1 LVIGS
6 PGLRKWLEDVA
17 SQAFQFYLPPK
28 MHFDFEFA
36 LRGTQKVWPSGPQL
50 LNLARNHATTTTC
63 LLPLR
68 GHRDGHMT
76 LTGPDILRII
86 LGVSVRGKSRLD
98 CENGC
103 VKRINLINVL
113 RHF

>member
-1 LVIGS
+1 
-6 PGLRKWLEDVA
+6 
-17 SQAFQFYLPPK
+17 
-28 MHFDFEFA
+28 M
-36 LRGTQKVWPSGPQL
+36 WPSGPQL
-50 LNLARNHATTTTC
+50 LNLARNHATTATC

-98 CENGC
+98 RENGC